1 MKKHKTEKK
10 HIFKKWWIT
19 LGLIIFIWTAFWF
32 VKTRILNEYA
42 FIINVM
48 FLVIGYALLINYAL
62 ITAVYWIVKRLKKE
76 WEIRD

>member
-10 HIFKKWWIT
+10 YIFKKWWIT

-42 FIINVM
+42 FIINVI

-62 ITAVYWIVKRLKKE
+62 ITAVYWAVKRLKKE